1 MSNGKQQTLSSSQF
15 PSVYKCVYNT
25 TRMSATIT
33 GTDIRETYFPHVL
46 IGQTLHNV
54 KKRVFRNSPAGRLR
68 GHLPEV
74 AVALAYQ
81 YPMAEKPLLLFSLRC
96 QSSR

>member
-15 PSVYKCVYNT
+15 PRVYNT

-33 GTDIRETYFPHVL
+33 GTDIRENYFPHVL
-46 IGQTLHNV
+46 IGQTSHNM

-68 GHLPEV
+68 GRLPEV
-74 AVALAYQ
+74 AVALAYR

-96 QSSR
+96 QSSS